1 MQHASHMPGKHR
13 MHQLYLHYLACKGVW
28 RNCSLIISV
37 KKTMQNQRR
46 ELYEFWD
53 YKTMTERLG
62 KDLADDLVRRHTEA
76 EERLPQHQKGSF
88 IIKSLV
94 FASTFLAQTN
104 KACATQ
110 CAQVYTHTHVL
121 MHAVFQHLHQGIL
134 TSPIKWLCGATRTL
148 WASLR
153 RRNGNMRRRRST
165 ERRLKWKKVTFLMA

>member
-1 MQHASHMPGKHR
+1 
-13 MHQLYLHYLACKGVW
+13 
-28 RNCSLIISV
+28 
-37 KKTMQNQRR
+37 MQNQRR

-110 CAQVYTHTHVL
+110 CAQVYTHTRA
-121 MHAVFQHLHQGIL
+121 HACSVPTSAPRNPDFPNQVALWRYKNFVGISEEKKRKHETQAEYRAEAEVEEGDFFDGMTLH
-134 TSPIKWLCGATRTL
+134 
-148 WASLR
+148 
-153 RRNGNMRRRRST
+153 
-165 ERRLKWKKVTFLMA
+165 